1 MADLGLVPMQFAPQ
15 AWRHL
20 VEILAERPGDA
31 MAAACAEMI
40 RFRLTEIE
48 RAFESKD
55 GRLEYNVTVTL
66 KAA

>member
-1 MADLGLVPMQFAPQ
+1 M
-15 AWRHL
+15 
-20 VEILAERPGDA
+20 
-31 MAAACAEMI
+31 MI

-48 RAFESKD
+48 RSFESKD